1 MSEYEGVKAAAKG
14 NPVIKWA
21 KKNPGKAAAILG
33 GVILLVVL
41 FKPKEQPAQ
50 ENGDT
55 MAGGYYPD
63 MTGAAGAGG
72 GSDYSGEIADLYTQM
87 EGLYGALGAMSD
99 ENAAQMESLTGWVND
114 SMSQFSSDISS
125 QFDSL
130 YSELD
135 GLSMQQQMPM
145 YPTANPYQQIN
156 PLTGQPLTA
165 IGSALSTGIKRL
177 DLNIPEPET
186 FEIRSRMDQV
196 GDRWGQLTAANGGI
210 PTFEAMD
217 LHAENLLS
225 AARIGGQ
232 FNPTSGTY
240 SWLTQPVTSFRSDLV
255 LTGNAAQDQAK
266 ARIAAIG
273 EQWGAADAATRETLN
288 ARAREIAA
296 GAGGTYNPFTGTYSW
311 S

>member
-1 MSEYEGVKAAAKG
+1 MSDFEGVKAAAKA

-21 KKNPGKAAAILG
+21 KKNPALAAGLLG
-33 GVILLVVL
+33 GAVLLVVL
-41 FKPKEQPAQ
+41 FKPKTSTQ
-50 ENGDT
+50 ESGEPI
-55 MAGGYYPD
+55 AGSYYPD
-63 MTGAAGAGG
+63 MTGGAGG
-72 GSDYSGEIADLYTQM
+72 GTDYSGEIADLYTQM
-87 EGLYGALGAMSD
+87 EGLYGVLGTISD
-99 ENAAQMESLTGWVND
+99 ENAAQMESLTGWVNQSLD
-114 SMSQFSSDISS
+114 AFGSDISA

-130 YSELD
+130 YGELQ
-135 GLSMQQQMPM
+135 GLSFQQPAMIPA
-145 YPTANPYQQIN
+145 ANPYQQIN

-196 GDRWGQLTAANGGI
+196 GDRWGQLKAASSGGI
-210 PTFEAMD
+210 PSFEMMD

-240 SWLTQPVTSFRSDLV
+240 TWLTQPVTSFRSDLV

-273 EQWGAADAATRETLN
+273 EQWAGADAATREILH
-288 ARAREIAA
+288 ARAESIAKS
-296 GAGGTYNPFTGTYSW
+296 AGGTYNPSTGTYTW
-311 S
+311 A

>member
-1 MSEYEGVKAAAKG
+1 MSEFEGVKAAAKG

-21 KKNPGKAAAILG
+21 KKNPALAAGLLG
-33 GVILLVVL
+33 GAVLLVVL
-41 FKPKEQPAQ
+41 FKPKTSTQ
-50 ENGDT
+50 ESGEPI
-55 MAGGYYPD
+55 AGSYYPD
-63 MTGAAGAGG
+63 MTGGAGG
-72 GSDYSGEIADLYTQM
+72 GTDYSGEIADLYTQM
-87 EGLYGALGAMSD
+87 EGLYGALGTISD

-114 SMSQFSSDISS
+114 SMSQFSSDISG

-130 YSELD
+130 YNELE
-135 GLSMQQQMPM
+135 GLSMQPQMPM
-145 YPTANPYQQIN
+145 YSTANSYQQVN

-165 IGSALSTGIKRL
+165 IGSALSTGIKRI

-186 FEIRSRMDQV
+186 YEIRARMDAV
-196 GDRWGQLTAANGGI
+196 GDRWSQLVSSNGGI
-210 PTFEAMD
+210 PSFEAMD

-273 EQWGAADAATRETLN
+273 EQWAGADAATREILH
-288 ARAREIAA
+288 ARAESIAKS
-296 GAGGTYNPFTGTYSW
+296 AGGTYNPSTGTYTW
-311 S
+311 A

>member
-50 ENGDT
+50 ENGDP

-63 MTGAAGAGG
+63 MTGAGAG
-72 GSDYSGEIADLYTQM
+72 GSDYSGEIADLYSQM
-87 EGLYGALGAMSD
+87 EGLYGALGTLSE
-99 ENAAQMESLTGWVND
+99 ENAAQMEGLTGWV
-114 SMSQFSSDISS
+114 SQSLDAFGSDISA

-130 YSELD
+130 YNELE
-135 GLSMQQQMPM
+135 GLSMQPQMPM

-165 IGSALSTGIKRL
+165 IGSALSTGIKRI

-186 FEIRSRMDQV
+186 YEIRARMDAV
-196 GDRWGQLTAANGGI
+196 GDRWSQLVSSNGGI
-210 PTFEAMD
+210 PSFEAMD

-273 EQWGAADAATRETLN
+273 EQWAGADAATREILH
-288 ARAREIAA
+288 ARAESIAKS
-296 GAGGTYNPFTGTYSW
+296 AGGTYNPSTGTYTW
-311 S
+311 A

>member
-1 MSEYEGVKAAAKG
+1 MSEYQGVQAAAKG

-21 KKNPGKAAAILG
+21 KKHPAAAAGILG

-41 FKPKEQPAQ
+41 FKPKDQAQ
-50 ENGDT
+50 ESSEPT
-55 MAGGYYPD
+55 AGPFYPD
-63 MTGAAGAGG
+63 MTGSAGGGG
-72 GSDYSGEIADLYTQM
+72 GSDYSGEIADLYTQL
-87 EGLYGALGAMSD
+87 EGFYGALGTMND
-99 ENAAQMESLTGWVND
+99 ENAAQMEGLTSWVND
-114 SMSQFSSDISS
+114 SMSQFSSDISA

-130 YSELD
+130 YGELE
-135 GLSMQQQMPM
+135 GLAQQQPQMI
-145 YPTANPYQQIN
+145 PTANPYQQIN
-156 PLTGQPLTA
+156 PLTGQPLTG

-196 GDRWGQLTAANGGI
+196 GDRWGQLQAANGGGM
-210 PTFEAMD
+210 PTFEMMD

-225 AARIGGQ
+225 SARIGGQ

-255 LTGNAAQDQAK
+255 LTGNTAQDQAK
-266 ARIAAIG
+266 ARIASIG
-273 EQWGAADAATRETLN
+273 EQWGGADAATRETLH
-288 ARAREIAA
+288 ARAESIAKA
-296 GAGGTYNPFTGTYSW
+296 AGGTFNPSSGTYTW

>member
-1 MSEYEGVKAAAKG
+1 MSEFEGVKAATKA

-21 KKNPGKAAAILG
+21 KKNPALAAGLLG
-33 GVILLVVL
+33 GAVLLVVL
-41 FKPKEQPAQ
+41 FKPKTSTQ
-50 ENGDT
+50 ESGEPI
-55 MAGGYYPD
+55 AGSYYPD
-63 MTGAAGAGG
+63 MTGGAGG
-72 GSDYSGEIADLYTQM
+72 GTDYSGEIADLYTQM
-87 EGLYGALGAMSD
+87 EGLYGALGTISD
-99 ENAAQMESLTGWVND
+99 ENAAQMESLTGWVNQSLD
-114 SMSQFSSDISS
+114 AFGSDISA

-130 YSELD
+130 YGELQ
-135 GLSMQQQMPM
+135 GLSFQQPAMIPA
-145 YPTANPYQQIN
+145 ANPYQQIN

-196 GDRWGQLTAANGGI
+196 GDRWGQLQAASGGGM
-210 PTFEAMD
+210 PTFEMMD

-232 FNPTSGTY
+232 FSPTTGTY
-240 SWLTQPVTSFRSDLV
+240 TWLTQPVTSFRSDLV
-255 LTGNAAQDQAK
+255 LTGNTAQDQAK
-266 ARIAAIG
+266 ARIASIG
-273 EQWGAADAATRETLN
+273 EQWGAADPATRETLN

-296 GAGGTYNPFTGTYSW
+296 SAGGTYHPSTGTYTW